1 MIERGSSLIMTAMH
15 ERANGKEEYSKN
27 QELQQLEVIF
37 NRVMESIIVFNHSFE
52 IIKANNAACELL
64 ERSKEE
70 VMSLHIKDVLIMFP
84 YQVIEQYYESIT
96 IKNHFYYEGEIT
108 LHSGLKK
115 YIKFVSEKYTGETN
129 MLICTFHDLTERKM
143 LEEERLVS
151 QKMFRD
157 MYDQA
162 IDGIVIFDKNG
173 QIIDVNHSL
182 CESLQYKK
190 EQLMDMSLAQ
200 LVDPRHR
207 YKLTK
212 LWRSLYQVGCAKGE
226 ITLSLENGESRYF
239 DYTTTSNIYNEY
251 YMSIMRDSTE
261 KRQMEQRLAKSER
274 KFREIFENAIE
285 AIIIWDDQR
294 NIIDANPAASR
305 TFELPLPHLIGCN
318 LDRFMDMNDP
328 ETIRITN
335 ELYIKGA
342 MRDELS
348 FYMPNGEVK
357 ELEFTAKK
365 GIIEGYN
372 LAIYRN
378 ISERKR
384 IEQEVRESEQKFRQ
398 IFDGSL
404 DGIVLWDGK
413 RNVLDVNLAA
423 CKIAEMTKE
432 EICQHS
438 LQSFIP
444 QEYYDQFYE
453 YHMKLEIE
461 GKADGELTYQMED
474 GRKKNIEFSTKK
486 DLIPG
491 LYMTMMRD
499 VTEKKAMQEQIR
511 KSDTMQV
518 VGQLAAGIAHEIR
531 NPMTALKGFIQL
543 LQGSIKED
551 YSLYFDVI
559 TSELRRIETIITDFL
574 VLAKPQAVKYEERN
588 VSQILKD
595 TIDLLGAEATL
606 TNVQFVAQFADVLP
620 SVYCEPNQ
628 LKQVFINIL
637 KNALEVMPLGGRIF
651 VSTVRHNDDYIVVS
665 IQDEGDG
672 MPPDRVKRLGEPF
685 YTTKEKGTGLGLMV
699 SYKIIEEHKGY
710 IDVNSKLGEGTTFF
724 IYLPIHS

>member
-1 MIERGSSLIMTAMH
+1 MTVMH
-15 ERANGKEEYSKN
+15 ERAEGKEEYSKN
-27 QELQQLEVIF
+27 QELQQLEIIF

-52 IIKANNAACELL
+52 VIKVNDAACGLL

-84 YQVIEQYYESIT
+84 YQIIEQYYESIQ
-96 IKNHFYYEGEIT
+96 IKKHFYYEGEIT
-108 LHSGLKK
+108 LHSGLRK

-143 LEEERLVS
+143 LEEERFVS

-162 IDGIVIFDKNG
+162 IDGIVIFNKNG
-173 QIIDVNHSL
+173 QIIDVNNSL

-190 EQLMDMSLAQ
+190 EQLLDMSLAQ
-200 LVDPRHR
+200 LVDPRYR
-207 YKLTK
+207 YKLTT
-212 LWRSLYQVGCAKGE
+212 LWRSLHQAGCAKGE
-226 ITLSLENGESRYF
+226 LSLSLENGESRYF
-239 DYTTTSNIYNEY
+239 DCTTTSNIYNEY

-274 KFREIFENAIE
+274 KFREIFENAID
-285 AIIIWDDQR
+285 AIIIWDDQW

-305 TFELPLPHLIGCN
+305 TFELPLSHLIGCN
-318 LDRFMDMNDP
+318 LERFIDMGDP
-328 ETIRITN
+328 ETIRVTN
-335 ELYIKGA
+335 EFRVKGA
-342 MRDELS
+342 IRAELP
-348 FYMPNGEVK
+348 FYMPNGEIK
-357 ELEFTAKK
+357 ELEFTSKK

-372 LAIYRN
+372 LTIYRN

-384 IEQEVRESEQKFRQ
+384 IDQEVRESEQKFRQ

-413 RNVLDVNLAA
+413 KNILDVNAAA

-432 EICQHS
+432 EICQRS
-438 LQSFIP
+438 LQSFVP
-444 QEYYDQFYE
+444 QEYYDELYE
-453 YHMKLEIE
+453 HHMSLEIE
-461 GKADGELTYQMED
+461 GKADGELTYQMRD
-474 GRKKNIEFSTKK
+474 GRTKNIEFSTKK

-543 LQGSIKED
+543 LQGNVTED
-551 YSLYFDVI
+551 YSLYFDVM

-595 TIDLLGAEATL
+595 TTDLLGAEAAL
-606 TNVQFVAQFADVLP
+606 TNIQFVTEFIDSLP
-620 SVYCEPNQ
+620 SIYCEPNQ
-628 LKQVFINIL
+628 LKQVFINVL
-637 KNALEVMPLGGRIF
+637 KNALEVMPSGGRIF
-651 VSTVRHNDDYIVVS
+651 VSAFRHNDDYIVVS

-672 MPPDRVKRLGEPF
+672 MPEDRVKRLGEPF

-710 IDVNSKLGEGTTFF
+710 IDVKSKLGEGTTFF
-724 IYLPIHS
+724 IYLPIYS